1 MNLKKQRSSI
11 FSPPATIRTS
21 SRYRSARF
29 GSSVAPSQPLS
40 ILRGTRPGP
49 IETTIRIR
57 TRPHKIEEIKDRPGM
72 ARKIRGTGE
81 QV

>member
-11 FSPPATIRTS
+11 FSPPAITRTS
-21 SRYRSARF
+21 SRYQFARF

-49 IETTIRIR
+49 IGTTIRIH
-57 TRPHKIEEIKDRPGM
+57 PHKIEEIKDRPGM
-72 ARKIRGTGE
+72 AQKIRGTGE